1 MIALIAAM
9 VLPQLI
15 GEDSKESPLDAPKRP
30 PFKKHDHI
38 QIQVLERSRANSTV
52 DLRTD
57 RRSRFEVE
65 FDEWVRFDTPS
76 GGGSPRLRSAAL
88 DDDPAIDIDAR
99 FRRDNGGRTSRNF
112 DLAFQITAEVVDVRP
127 NGNLVLQ
134 AKKRRKVNSDEE
146 VILLTGEVSPQA
158 IVNNAVRSENI
169 LNLDIRYEG
178 SGPSSDT
185 TKPGLLGKLL
195 DILWPF

>member
-1 MIALIAAM
+1 MIGLIAAM

-15 GEDSKESPLDAPKRP
+15 GEESKESALDAPKRP
-30 PFKKHDHI
+30 PYKKHDLV
-38 QIQVLERSRANSTV
+38 QIAVLERSRANSAV

-57 RRSRFEVE
+57 RRSRWEIE
-65 FDEWVRFDTPS
+65 FDDWIRFDTPS
-76 GGGSPRLRSAAL
+76 RGGTPRLRAAAL

-99 FRRDNGGRTSRNF
+99 FRRDNSGRTSRNF
-112 DLAFQITAEVVDVRP
+112 DLSFMITAEVVDVRP

-146 VILLTGEVSPQA
+146 LILLTGEVSPQQ
-158 IVNNAVRSENI
+158 IVNNTVKSEHI

-178 SGPSSDT
+178 TGPSSDT
-185 TKPGLLGKLL
+185 TKPGFLGKLL
-195 DILWPF
+195 DLLWPF